1 MSRILLVS
9 PSEELEQRVH
19 QATGG
24 AFLPLRAAEV
34 PADAGQLFAQLGGAP
49 APDVVVLD
57 LRPDPAQA
65 VALAGRLAQQC
76 PQISVVLVGDQGPET
91 ALAALR
97 AGVRDLL
104 PAEAGPA
111 EIKLALELAA
121 RSAAARASVAAAGS
135 ASSHTAAGRVIS
147 VVSPKG
153 GVGKTTVAANLAVGL
168 AQRFP
173 STVVL
178 VDLDIQFGD
187 VSSALDLEP
196 EYFLVD
202 TVRGAASTDS
212 MVLKTVLTRHS
223 TGLYVICAP
232 DSPADA
238 DTITEGDVA
247 RLLQML
253 AAEFR
258 YVVVDTAPGLSEH
271 TLAALDQTTDLL
283 LLTSMDVPGVRGM
296 RKELDT
302 LRKLELLPSSHHVVL
317 NFADP
322 RSLLTIADVEFTIG
336 TGVDVQLP
344 RSKAVPDSVDQG
356 VPLLQSGRR
365 DPMTK
370 QLSAL
375 VDRFV
380 GADGAAVP
388 PGPEATGSYPTKKP
402 KVPPRRA
409 ASRWRRTRTAVA

>member
-9 PSEELEQRVH
+9 PSSDLEQRLH

-24 AFLPLRAAEV
+24 AFLPLRTEQL
-34 PADAGQLFAQLGGAP
+34 PADPAQLFAALGGAP
-49 APDVVVLD
+49 LPDVLVLD
-57 LRPDPAQA
+57 TRPDPVQA
-65 VALAGRLAQQC
+65 VDLAGRLTLQC

-104 PAEAGPA
+104 APDATAVDIG
-111 EIKLALELAA
+111 LALERAGAGAGA
-121 RSAAARASVAAAGS
+121 RTSVVT
-135 ASSHTAAGRVIS
+135 SSTPQAAAGRVVT

-173 STVVL
+173 SAVVL

-187 VSSALDLEP
+187 VASALDLEP

-202 TVRGAASTDS
+202 TVRGQARTDS

-238 DTITEGDVA
+238 DTVTEADVA

-271 TLAALDQTTDLL
+271 TLSALDQTSDLL

-302 LRKLELLPSSHHVVL
+302 LRRLELLPTSHHVVL

-322 RSLLTIADVEFTIG
+322 KSLLTVADVEFTIG

-370 QLSAL
+370 QLQQL
-375 VDRFV
+375 VDRLV
-380 GADGAAVP
+380 GPEEGTAL
-388 PGPEATGSYPTKKP
+388 PGPDAYAP
-402 KVPPRRA
+402 KRPKSSPRRA
-409 ASRWRRTRTAVA
+409 ASRWRRTRAAVA